1 MYFKKEY
8 FPVNFSQRKSVAK
21 SVTQLSCQFA
31 GDDGQMQDFESQL
44 NILYCT
50 YTVCSILGLY
60 PI

>member
-8 FPVNFSQRKSVAK
+8 FPVNFKQRKSVAK

-44 NILYCT
+44 DILYL
-50 YTVCSILGLY
+50 YVHSSILGLY
-60 PI
+60 AI